1 MKTDHDGEGGQPN
14 RKRRRGGGWG
24 EGGVDRLVLDTERNG
39 HAERHR

>member
-14 RKRRRGGGWG
+14 RKRRRGG
-24 EGGVDRLVLDTERNG
+24 EGDVDRLVLDTERNG